1 MKRSRGGN
9 GMIGFCLACLVWV
22 GFLVNGFTIRVVMSL
37 SLKLN
42 KMDPLFTLA
51 FFRIHSGVN
60 YVSLPIF

>member
-1 MKRSRGGN
+1 
-9 GMIGFCLACLVWV
+9 MIGFCLACLVWV

-42 KMDPLFTLA
+42 KMDPLFTPA